1 MAAHVCFL
9 PCLSHEVTSYVHFI
23 LVGSITQKAQ
33 SLLCQF
39 VIGVVCPYIL
49 KSKWSFSPIFYS
61 TLHLKCGSAWLPIEL
76 VMIETKIKRIQVIAF
91 FVTLN
96 LVFLLGTAFF
106 FVCVCVCVCCPKF
119 IDAFL
124 LDVLHG
130 FLMDDDL
137 EFCLVM
143 ELIIFVP
150 LRKNGFSEKFW
161 IKFNFLHWHQLV

>member
-1 MAAHVCFL
+1 MSVCYWS
-9 PCLSHEVTSYVHFI
+9 CLSVYLEIKMVIMSNI
-23 LVGSITQKAQ
+23 L
-33 SLLCQF
+33 
-39 VIGVVCPYIL
+39 L
-49 KSKWSFSPIFYS
+49 KTTFEMC
-61 TLHLKCGSAWLPIEL
+61 KCLIANRICYDRN
-76 VMIETKIKRIQVIAF
+76 KNQNIQVIAF

-96 LVFLLGTAFF
+96 LVFLLGAAFIFIFIFKFFF
-106 FVCVCVCVCCPKF
+106 FVCVCCPKC

-161 IKFNFLHWHQLV
+161 IKFNFLH